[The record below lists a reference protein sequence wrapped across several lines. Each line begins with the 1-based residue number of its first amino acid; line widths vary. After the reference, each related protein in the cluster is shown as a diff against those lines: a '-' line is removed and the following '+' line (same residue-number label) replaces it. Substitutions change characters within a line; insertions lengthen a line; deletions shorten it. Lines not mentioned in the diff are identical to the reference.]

1 MTRRANAPALGK
13 TLLVA
18 TLAALAL
25 AICQAMPAFAQN
37 NPDPNKNPAQ
47 FDFADTFYTANG
59 MVLAQ
64 LNAPADARQCV
75 NVPQSNGNG
84 GNNWVIDNT
93 NTSPT
98 HNNCRVNQILAV
110 FDRNGNVAFFNAM
123 AVLANVNSFNLN
135 DPNGVESH
143 TQGDKFRAFFSI
155 SQKDINGKLATTP
168 CNPTT
173 SRGPGCITLTAAE
186 GSQRMERVFDTD
198 TTYFCR
204 DIMNLWRIT
213 YTFFTANAFTQQG
226 QAILAPFA
234 QKNGLNSDGT
244 PIINTTADIDNL
256 TAQGIMQQIQP
267 NEDGSQGIAWIVCV
281 VLADPTNGTITPDA
295 FLVTV
300 NFPGTSNPV
309 SPQFVTQFNCL
320 QSTGNFCP
328 N

>member
-1 MTRRANAPALGK
+1 MSKRANASAVGK
-13 TLLVA
+13 TFCVVA
-18 TLAALAL
+18 LAALAL
-25 AICQAMPAFAQN
+25 AICQATPAFAQN

-75 NVPQSNGNG
+75 NVPQSNGKG
-84 GNNWVIDNT
+84 GNNWVIDST
-93 NTSPT
+93 NTSPI
-98 HNNCRVNQILAV
+98 HNTCRVNQTLAV

-155 SQKDINGKLATTP
+155 SQKTSNGTLATTP
-168 CNPTT
+168 CSPTT
-173 SRGPGCITLTAAE
+173 SSGTNCITLTAAE
-186 GSQRMERVFDTD
+186 GSQRQERVFDTD

-213 YTFFTANAFTQQG
+213 YVFFTAQAFTPQG

-234 QKNGLNSDGT
+234 KKNGLNGDGT

-256 TAQGIMQQIQP
+256 TAQGIMQQVQP

-281 VLADPTNGTITPDA
+281 VLADPTNGTITPDS

-300 NFPGTSNPV
+300 NFPGTTNPV

-320 QSTGNFCP
+320 QSTGQFCT